1 MTTVLNKS
9 IQRRWKQ
16 KADIFR
22 VELAGTERVSR
33 LEKQRRINVCELILV
48 AYHMDATVWV
58 NGTQVGSHP
67 YGYTPFSFD
76 ITDLVKFDGENVIR

>member
-22 VELAGTERVSR
+22 VELAGTERVSH
-33 LEKQRRINVCELILV
+33 LGKQRRINVCELISV
-48 AYHMDATVWV
+48 AYIWMLQSGSMEHRWEAIRMDILH
-58 NGTQVGSHP
+58 SHLI
-67 YGYTPFSFD
+67 SL
-76 ITDLVKFDGENVIR
+76 IW

>member
-48 AYHMDATVWV
+48 AYIWMLQFGSMEHRWEAIRMDILH
-58 NGTQVGSHP
+58 SHLI
-67 YGYTPFSFD
+67 SL
-76 ITDLVKFDGENVIR
+76 IW